1 MNLIRKVFALAAVV
15 VASFSVSA
23 RADLLSEQELL
34 SLSQQTTINMIN
46 WRVGDRMDYQVSI
59 GMFGK
64 IGAMF
69 KTVTKDEG
77 TALWI
82 HQEVD
87 LKFQKQVVDMLL
99 NKADGKI
106 LKLIQDGKEVQVP
119 NDKLEVISQ
128 DYGEVTVPAGTFDAV
143 HIIAKTQ
150 QISKIELWA
159 NPAETVMDGGLKQIM
174 ETQMGKITMEL
185 VKFSKGQ

>member
-1 MNLIRKVFALAAVV
+1 MNLIRKVFALAVVV

-64 IGAMF
+64 IGSMF

-159 NPAETVMDGGLKQIM
+159 NPAETVMDGGLKQMM